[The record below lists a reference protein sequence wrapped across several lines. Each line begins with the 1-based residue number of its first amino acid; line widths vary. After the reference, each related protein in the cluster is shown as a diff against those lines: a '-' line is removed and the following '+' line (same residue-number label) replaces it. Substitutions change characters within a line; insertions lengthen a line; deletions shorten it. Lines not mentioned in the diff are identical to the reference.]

1 MAIFHML
8 STVKK
13 VETQIGLK
21 NWFGMKTKA
30 PKPSAIHAENVQK
43 PVNYYP
49 LHATPLLAVQFSCN
63 FLP

>member
-21 NWFGMKTKA
+21 NWFGVKTKA
-30 PKPSAIHAENVQK
+30 PKPSAIHAESVQK
-43 PVNYYP
+43 
-49 LHATPLLAVQFSCN
+49 LFR
-63 FLP
+63 FLGP